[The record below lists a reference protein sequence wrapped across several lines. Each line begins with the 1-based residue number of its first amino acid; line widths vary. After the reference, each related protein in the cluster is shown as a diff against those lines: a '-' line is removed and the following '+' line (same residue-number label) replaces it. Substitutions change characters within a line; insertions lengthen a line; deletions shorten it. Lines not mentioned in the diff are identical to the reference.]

1 MDKNSKVDS
10 LSKESVTC
18 VMCKSSNVETN
29 QVENNFEYGSALLK
43 ATITVHSCAD
53 CSFEFTGEGS
63 DDIMHEA
70 VCHHLGLL
78 TPREIRG
85 VRGNMSKTEFSH
97 LTGIDEESIRKLER
111 GFMLPNIVKDN
122 FLYLLSL
129 SENFEAIRRRR
140 ASSEQA

>member
-1 MDKNSKVDS
+1 MSTHSEV
-10 LSKESVTC
+10 
-18 VMCKSSNVETN
+18 
-29 QVENNFEYGSALLK
+29 LLMILPG
-43 ATITVHSCAD
+43 ASCGLCPPGGEMRSMLISCCAD

-85 VRGNMSKTEFSH
+85 VRGNIVKSRHFYARQTQEPSSTESH

-129 SENFEAIRRRR
+129 SENFEAVFEGTCLKQNSPI
-140 ASSEQA
+140 

>member
-1 MDKNSKVDS
+1 MCGSSDVYIRKEEDS
-10 LSKESVTC
+10 
-18 VMCKSSNVETN
+18 
-29 QVENNFEYGSALLK
+29 FEYGTGDSAVILK
-43 ATITVHSCAD
+43 AVVDVHGCAE
-53 CSFEFTGEGS
+53 CSVEYTGSEA
-63 DDIMHEA
+63 DEIRHEA

-97 LTGIDEESIRKLER
+97 LTGIDEEPIKKLER
-111 GFMLPNIVKDN
+111 GFMLPNIVMDN

-140 ASSEQA
+140 TSSEQT